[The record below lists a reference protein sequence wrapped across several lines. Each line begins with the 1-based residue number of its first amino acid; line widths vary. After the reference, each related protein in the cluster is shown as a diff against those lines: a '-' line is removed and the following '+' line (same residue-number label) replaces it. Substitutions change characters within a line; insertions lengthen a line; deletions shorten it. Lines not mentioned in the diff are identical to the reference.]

1 MIGLSKETFARMKG
15 LFSALLILTLA
26 AIVTVPFM
34 SEILNNRTSGSEIN
48 VYITLLIV
56 WILLAVTLGIIYL
69 ASEGVKNLKPISLP
83 VLMEEGK

>member
-1 MIGLSKETFARMKG
+1 MKG

-34 SEILNNRTSGSEIN
+34 SEILNSRTSGSEIN

-69 ASEGVKNLKPISLP
+69 ASEGAKNLKPIPLP